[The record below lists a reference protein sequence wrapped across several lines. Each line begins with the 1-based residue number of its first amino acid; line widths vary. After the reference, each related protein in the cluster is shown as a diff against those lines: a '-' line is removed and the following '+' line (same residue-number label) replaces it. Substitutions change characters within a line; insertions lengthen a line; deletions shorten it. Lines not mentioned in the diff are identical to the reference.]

1 MKEEKL
7 CDAMNLL
14 PEDMIHETEQI
25 RSNQKKRRRSWLK
38 WVSAAACLC
47 LVVGG
52 VLHMNPDNSPRT
64 GAGGIMPGGVTVG
77 VDNSGDRDG
86 ESCKDAVTTLDGN
99 DQSEGPYIPWQPTF
113 NIVSDILETS
123 KVEPNG
129 YFTQKLSEDDISMI
143 EPGKQ
148 IGYMTYSGQ
157 AGFDG
162 DGKLVDVQLSV
173 TTTLPENTVSVMI
186 NPDAARDYLFD
197 EGLTVSICSNI
208 SYTVCQYERSEGVVT
223 LTADATINGYAFAF
237 TLDTTQQNL
246 EQAKI
251 DFSEILECF
260 SYYLNGEP
268 DLTAIMAEK
277 SAN

>member
-25 RSNQKKRRRSWLK
+25 RASQKKRHSSWLK

-47 LVVGG
+47 LVVVG
-52 VLHMNPDNSPRT
+52 VLHMNPDVSPGT
-64 GAGGIMPGGVTVG
+64 GTDGIMPGGVTIG
-77 VDNSGDRDG
+77 VDDSGDRDE
-86 ESCKDAVTTLDGN
+86 ESYKDADTTLDGN
-99 DQSEGPYIPWQPTF
+99 DQTEGPYIPWQPTF
-113 NIVSDILETS
+113 NTVSDIPPKIETNS
-123 KVEPNG
+123 
-129 YFTQKLSEDDISMI
+129 YFTQELSEDDISAI

-148 IGYMTYSGQ
+148 IGYMVYSGQ

-162 DGKLVDVQLSV
+162 DGNLVDVQLSV

-186 NPDAARDYLFD
+186 TPDAAARDYLFD
-197 EGLTVSICSNI
+197 EELIVSVNSNI
-208 SYTVCQYERSEGVVT
+208 SYIVCQYDRTDGIVT
-223 LTADATINGYAFAF
+223 LTADAMINGYAFSF
-237 TLDTTQQNL
+237 ILDTTQHNL

-260 SYYLNGEP
+260 SYYLDGEP
-268 DLTAIMAEK
+268 DLTSIVAEK
-277 SAN
+277 NAN